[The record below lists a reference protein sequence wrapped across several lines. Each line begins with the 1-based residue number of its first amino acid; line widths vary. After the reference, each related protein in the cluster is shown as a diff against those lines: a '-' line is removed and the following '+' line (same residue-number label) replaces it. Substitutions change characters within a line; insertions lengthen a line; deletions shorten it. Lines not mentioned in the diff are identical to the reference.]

1 MTIRRS
7 GLADDRAARDP
18 KTAARRPRQAAPRAP
33 AAKSSAA
40 GPARD
45 SAHSSR
51 APQSDCQEV
60 RRLGEALNA
69 RVDDV
74 LALTVARSREAG
86 RELDAGTQ
94 DSFAKIGMASTAAV
108 ATWMAG
114 GNPEEGRETG
124 RKAFE
129 TYGQLAAQ
137 RVATLNE
144 VAKRCLRWRDAVCEV
159 LSESAAELGTSEKA
173 LTRATGMVQ
182 LTVDVT
188 LVRVCEVFEAE
199 RTRTDEELSR
209 RQEELSFMATHDVLT
224 GLPNRTLILDRAE
237 QALVRARRRQSAVA
251 ALFID
256 VDNFKSINDSFGHD
270 TGDELLR
277 LLTARMSG
285 VIRETDT
292 LARLGGDEF
301 IVIAEELSVAAGPE
315 LIAERLLEALKEPF
329 KLSSHNAPLTV
340 RASIGIAMGERGCAE
355 ELLRDA
361 DTAMYRAKRE
371 GKNRYVVFE
380 SRMQDDAQSRM
391 ALELDL
397 RDALARREFFLMY
410 QPTFDLR
417 DMRATA
423 VEALVRWRNPT
434 RGIVQPN
441 DFIPLLEETGLIV
454 EVGRWILNEACR
466 QAAEWRSDGHR
477 IGVAVNVSGR
487 QLDAD
492 DFIDDVRQALARSK
506 LAPEALTLEI
516 TETAIMRNVEATA
529 RRLTAIKE
537 LGVRIAIDDFG
548 TGYSSLAHLQRFPV
562 DALKIDRSFIT
573 RLTENPEGETLIH
586 TLVQLGKALA
596 IETLAEGIEQPREL
610 SLLREERCDGGQGFL
625 FARPLDAGSTTPFL
639 EEWARSGAQ
648 IYAPAA
654 PAA

>member
-1 MTIRRS
+1 
-7 GLADDRAARDP
+7 
-18 KTAARRPRQAAPRAP
+18 
-33 AAKSSAA
+33 
-40 GPARD
+40 
-45 SAHSSR
+45 
-51 APQSDCQEV
+51 
-60 RRLGEALNA
+60 
-69 RVDDV
+69 
-74 LALTVARSREAG
+74 
-86 RELDAGTQ
+86 
-94 DSFAKIGMASTAAV
+94 
-108 ATWMAG
+108 
-114 GNPEEGRETG
+114 
-124 RKAFE
+124 
-129 TYGQLAAQ
+129 
-137 RVATLNE
+137 
-144 VAKRCLRWRDAVCEV
+144 
-159 LSESAAELGTSEKA
+159 
-173 LTRATGMVQ
+173 
-182 LTVDVT
+182 
-188 LVRVCEVFEAE
+188 
-199 RTRTDEELSR
+199 
-209 RQEELSFMATHDVLT
+209 
-224 GLPNRTLILDRAE
+224 
-237 QALVRARRRQSAVA
+237 
-251 ALFID
+251 
-256 VDNFKSINDSFGHD
+256 
-270 TGDELLR
+270 
-277 LLTARMSG
+277 
-285 VIRETDT
+285 
-292 LARLGGDEF
+292 
-301 IVIAEELSVAAGPE
+301 
-315 LIAERLLEALKEPF
+315 
-329 KLSSHNAPLTV
+329 
-340 RASIGIAMGERGCAE
+340 
-355 ELLRDA
+355 
-361 DTAMYRAKRE
+361 MYRAKWE

-380 SRMQDDAQSRM
+380 SRMQDDAHSRM

-397 RDALARREFFLMY
+397 RDALARNEFFLMY

-466 QAAEWRSDGHR
+466 QGAEWRTNGHT

-610 SLLREERCDGGQGFL
+610 SLLREERCDSGQGFL
-625 FARPLDAGSTTPFL
+625 FARPLDASSTTPFL
-639 EEWARSGAQ
+639 DEWARAGAQ
-648 IYAPAA
+648 IYAPTA